1 LLIGKT
7 HTAAF
12 AYRDPPP
19 TRNPRNLEHTPGGSS
34 GGSAAA
40 VAAGMVPFAVGT
52 QTGGSTIRPGSYC
65 GITAFKPTY
74 GLLPVDGVL
83 QYAKSLDTLGFFTHT
98 PADMV
103 LLWNALGQLKEADAR
118 VAVGVPEPMPKV
130 ESDMD
135 RRFREAISTL
145 RKAGVDLKPVDI
157 SPMLSQLAA
166 SQRTV
171 GHYEGARFHE
181 PRFREHG
188 EKLGQLAALV
198 TEGLQMSDG
207 AYREARASIAAA
219 RARFAEIY
227 KTTPVIALP
236 AATGPAP
243 RGLASTGD
251 SRMNSPWTA
260 LGTPAI
266 TLPMPVDNAL
276 PLGLQLT
283 APMGEDSMLLQ
294 TAVLIHRLLNDGTAI
309 G

>member
-1 LLIGKT
+1 LIGKT

-19 TRNPRNLEHTPGGSS
+19 TRNPRHLEHTPGGSS

-118 VAVGVPEPMPKV
+118 VALGVPEPLPKV
-130 ESDMD
+130 EREMD
-135 RRFREAISTL
+135 LRFREAISTL

-181 PRFREHG
+181 QRFREHG
-188 EKLGQLAALV
+188 ERLGQLAALV
-198 TEGLQMSDG
+198 TEGLQMSEG
-207 AYREARASIAAA
+207 TYREALASIAKA

-227 KTTPVIALP
+227 KSTPVIALP

-266 TLPMPVDNAL
+266 SLPMPVGTAL

-283 APMGEDSMLLQ
+283 ASMGEDSMLLQ
-294 TAVLIHRLLNDGTAI
+294 TAVRIHRLLNDATVHA
-309 G
+309 